1 MNKLSNIKIGKK
13 TTEHKE
19 VINNVEKFYRS
30 REEIINSFRDY
41 MQNKMNIKEQDLNI
55 KTKTNASK
63 ITNSSGTSKSWQ

>member
-55 KTKTNASK
+55 KTKTNAPK
-63 ITNSSGTSKSWQ
+63 ITNSSGTSKS